1 MKIAIKAL
9 AVGAIGCVAVAGSA
23 VADTSGKKIAFSNNY
38 AGNSWRQ
45 AMLKSYDIVTKKAVT
60 EKVVGAADVFTTAD
74 KDVPTQAAQLQNL
87 ILQGYD
93 AIVINA
99 ASPDALNGAV
109 KQACDAG
116 IVVVSFDGIVTE
128 PCAYRV
134 VVDFKA
140 MGKAEVEQMVKFQP
154 KGGNLL
160 EIRGLAG
167 TSIDEAI
174 HNGILEGV
182 KEHPEFKIVGSVTGD
197 WDQTTAQKAVAT
209 ILPSLP
215 PVVGIVDQGGDGYGA
230 AQAFAAAGKPRP
242 TIIMG
247 NRQDELD
254 WWRQE
259 KTKDGYKT
267 WSASIAPGVSTL
279 AFWVAQQ
286 VLDGKK
292 IPHDMLVPYLA
303 FTQEDFE
310 VALPNIPKGG
320 VASHEYTQADAE
332 EAIKANMK

>member
-1 MKIAIKAL
+1 MNRNVSMLAL
-9 AVGAIGCVAVAGSA
+9 AAAAGLLA
-23 VADTSGKKIAFSNNY
+23 APALADTSKMKIAFSNNY

-45 AMLKSYDIVTKKAVT
+45 AMLKSYDAVAKQAVADKIVA
-60 EKVVGAADVFTTAD
+60 AADVFTTAD
-74 KDVPTQAAQLQNL
+74 KEVPTQAAQIQNL
-87 ILQGYD
+87 ILQGYN

-134 VVDFKA
+134 VVDYKDY
-140 MGKAEVEQMVKFQP
+140 GKQEVEHMAKFQP

-167 TSIDEAI
+167 TSIDALVHE
-174 HNGILEGV
+174 GILEGV
-182 KEHPEFKIVGSVTGD
+182 KEHPDFKIVSSVTGD

-209 ILPSLP
+209 VLPSLP
-215 PVVGIVDQGGDGYGA
+215 PIVGVVDQGGDAYGA

-242 TIIMG
+242 TIMMG
-247 NRQDELD
+247 NRQDEFEYWKEQKD
-254 WWRQE
+254 
-259 KTKDGYKT
+259 KDGYMS
-267 WSASIAPGVSTL
+267 WSGSIAPGVSTL

-292 IPHDMLVPYLA
+292 VPHDMVVPYLA
-303 FTQEDFE
+303 FTQDDFE
-310 VALPNIPKGG
+310 KELPNIPKGG
-320 VASHEYTQADAE
+320 VASHEYTQADAIA
-332 EAIKANMK
+332 AIKANMK